1 MEQVK
6 IPHVLPAPDGQVP
19 LEERLAV
26 DQAAAGRALQS
37 VGILGDS
44 GQRVALVIPREM
56 HWYAGLYE
64 AIYALTGFYPFVVQ
78 TAEHRQNIGNPG
90 YIRIFDMHGMM
101 AGD

>member
-1 MEQVK
+1 M
-6 IPHVLPAPDGQVP
+6 
-19 LEERLAV
+19 
-26 DQAAAGRALQS
+26 
-37 VGILGDS
+37 
-44 GQRVALVIPREM
+44 IPREM